1 MSSDSGKLVVFSA
14 PSGSGKTTLVRH
26 LLQQGLP
33 IGFSISATSRPP
45 RGKEKDGVDYFF
57 MSENSFREKI
67 AEDAFLEYEEVYEGT
82 FYGTLRSEVDRLWKT
97 GKSVLFDIDVVGGL
111 NVKRQYPDQCLA
123 LFIQP
128 PSLSELEKRLRGRG
142 TDNEK
147 KIKERLTKATK
158 ELDLANQFDKVIVND
173 DLETAKEEIG
183 KAVHVFL
190 ES

>member
-1 MSSDSGKLVVFSA
+1 MSSDSRKLVVFSA
-14 PSGSGKTTLVRH
+14 PSGSGKTTLVHH

-33 IGFSISATSRPP
+33 VGFSISATSRPP
-45 RGKEKDGVDYFF
+45 REKEKDGVDYFF

-67 AEDAFLEYEEVYEGT
+67 AENAFLEYEEVYEGT

-97 GKSVLFDIDVVGGL
+97 GKTVLFDIDVVGGL

-142 TDNEK
+142 TDDEK

-173 DLETAKEEIG
+173 DLETAKEEVG
-183 KAVHVFL
+183 KAVHDFL

>member
-1 MSSDSGKLVVFSA
+1 MSSDSRKLVVFSA
-14 PSGSGKTTLVRH
+14 PSGSGKTTLVQH

-33 IGFSISATSRPP
+33 VGFSISATSRPP
-45 RGKEKDGVDYFF
+45 REKEKDGVDYFF

-67 AEDAFLEYEEVYEGT
+67 AENAFLEYEEVYEGT

-97 GKSVLFDIDVVGGL
+97 GKTVLFDIDVVGGL

-142 TDNEK
+142 TDDEK

-173 DLETAKEEIG
+173 DLETAKEEVG
-183 KAVHVFL
+183 KAVHDFL